1 MHQEE
6 GAYILEVEASDPS
19 QVNTWHSEEACL
31 EDKASAACMVQAYT
45 RLEDQGV
52 AFLASCVGLG
62 NHKEDTHKHNHGQLP
77 PGLLNL
83 PHERGA
89 AWEAAQ
95 EEPYELGVEQADIE
109 E

>member
-1 MHQEE
+1 
-6 GAYILEVEASDPS
+6 L
-19 QVNTWHSEEACL
+19 EEACL

-52 AFLASCVGLG
+52 ASLASCVVLG

-77 PGLLNL
+77 PALLDL
-83 PHERGA
+83 PHEREA

-95 EEPYELGVEQADIE
+95 EEPYEQDVEQADIE

>member
-1 MHQEE
+1 V
-6 GAYILEVEASDPS
+6 G
-19 QVNTWHSEEACL
+19 
-31 EDKASAACMVQAYT
+31 KASAAYMVQAYM

-52 AFLASCVGLG
+52 AFLASCVVLG
-62 NHKEDTHKHNHGQLP
+62 NHKEDTHRHNHGLLP
-77 PGLLNL
+77 PGLLDL
-83 PHERGA
+83 PHEREA